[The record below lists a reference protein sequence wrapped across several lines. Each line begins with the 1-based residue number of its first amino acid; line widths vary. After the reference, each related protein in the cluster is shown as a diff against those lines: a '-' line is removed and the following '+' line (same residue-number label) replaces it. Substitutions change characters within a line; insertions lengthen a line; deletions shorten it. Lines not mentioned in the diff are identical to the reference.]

1 MQKFRFSLNTVLAY
15 KQQIEDSLQSEYSA
29 ALARVREQE
38 ETLEAL
44 RQAYRD
50 CGAEYTAVC
59 GAGLAILEALAYQ
72 GRLRAFEREIEE
84 GEKQL
89 TQLQEQA
96 EEKRQAVVEARKE
109 TASLEKLKEKKL
121 GEYNKAFSKSEELAV
136 EEFISAVRARQRA

>member
-50 CGAEYTAVC
+50 CGAEYTAAC
-59 GAGLAILEALAYQ
+59 GA

-89 TQLQEQA
+89 KQLQKQA

-136 EEFISAVRARQRA
+136 EEFISAIRARQQA